1 MREVRSFCRFCMV
14 FCGTKVTLDDENH
27 IVGVR
32 GDHDDPMNQG
42 YSCLKGVEAAGTY
55 YAPNRV
61 LHPLKRQPDGSFARI
76 PLEQALDEI
85 ADKMRAIAARDGADA
100 VGVFRGGGAMLNA
113 SAQAMAPAFLAA
125 LGSHKNFTTL
135 TIDQSAHMIA
145 AGRIGMWAAPRHPLH
160 DSDVRMMF
168 GTNPLVALTATDFD
182 LSNPTKAM
190 KRARARGMKLIVID
204 PRRTET
210 ARYADIFLQPY
221 PGEDTTIA
229 AGMLHIIFTE
239 GWHDAEFCAA
249 HVADLDALK
258 AAVAPF
264 SPDYV
269 ARRAGIDA
277 EDLHRATA
285 LFARDSQRG
294 GALSGTGVC
303 MGPHSNLADHLVEA
317 INVVCG
323 RFQRAG
329 ERVVNPGVL
338 RARQVRRAQVM
349 QIGRSWEQGFKS
361 RIGNYGTIW
370 GEMMSGILADEIL
383 APGEGQ
389 IRALIAHGSNLA
401 NIMPDQRKI
410 VRALNSL
417 ELLVNIDPFMNETS
431 QLADYILP
439 TRMGYERADLTM
451 YLYESLYTR
460 PYARYTPPVAEP
472 PAGAELAEDW
482 QIYWGLAQRLGL
494 SLEFDGVALDMA
506 VTPDTDSLLAIVA
519 RHAPVPFDTLKGYEL
534 GHIFDEEAQFVE
546 PADPECNARFTVA
559 PADVVAELAQVHQE
573 QPLPGAWTSQG
584 QTFTHKLTSRRLREV
599 QNSTH
604 RNVPAVR
611 KRMPYNYAYMH
622 PDDIAELGIA
632 AGGKIEITSDA
643 GSIPAIVAAEPDL
656 KRGVV
661 SMSHG
666 WGALPDETDYERD
679 GANTGLLIS
688 TDRDLDPINAMPRMT
703 AIPVRLAPYAQEIAA
718 E

>member
-14 FCGTKVTLDDENH
+14 FCGTKVTLDEHDH
-27 IVGVR
+27 IVSVR

-42 YSCLKGVEAAGTY
+42 YSCIKGIEAAAAY
-55 YAPNRV
+55 YAPDRL

-76 PLEQALDEI
+76 ALEQALDEI
-85 ADKMRAIAARDGADA
+85 AARMREIVADDGPEA
-100 VGVFRGGGAMLNA
+100 VGVFRGAGAMLNA
-113 SAQAMAPAFLAA
+113 SAMGMAPAFLGA

-182 LSNPTKAM
+182 MSNPTKAM

-210 ARYADIFLQPY
+210 ARYADVFLQPY

-229 AGMLHIIFTE
+229 AGMLHIIFAE
-239 GWHDAEFCAA
+239 GWQDAAFCAA
-249 HVADLDALK
+249 HVADLDALR

-264 SPDYV
+264 TPDYV
-269 ARRAGIDA
+269 AQRAGIDA
-277 EDLHRATA
+277 DDLHRATA
-285 LFARDSQRG
+285 LFARDSRRG
-294 GALSGTGVC
+294 GALAGTGVC
-303 MGPHSNLADHLVEA
+303 MAPHSNLADHLVEA
-317 INVVCG
+317 LNVVCG

-338 RARQVRRAQVM
+338 RARQPRRAQVM

-361 RIGNYGTIW
+361 RIGNYGTVW
-370 GEMMSGILADEIL
+370 GEMMGGILSDEIL
-383 APGEGQ
+383 APGAGR
-389 IRALIAHGSNLA
+389 IRALISHGSNLA
-401 NIMPDQRKI
+401 NIMPDQRKT
-410 VRALNSL
+410 VRALKSL
-417 ELLVNIDPFMNETS
+417 DLLINIDPYMTETS
-431 QLADYILP
+431 KLADYILP

-460 PYARYTPPVAEP
+460 PYARYTAPIAAP

-482 QIYWGLAQRLGL
+482 EIYWGLAQRLGL
-494 SLEFDGVALDMA
+494 ALEFDGVPIDMA
-506 VTPDTDSLLAIVA
+506 TTPDTDSLLAVIA
-519 RHAPVPFDTLKGYEL
+519 RHAPVPFATLQGYDV
-534 GHIFDEEAQFVE
+534 GHVFDEEAHFVE
-546 PADPECNARFTVA
+546 PADPDCTDRFTVA
-559 PADVVAELAQVHQE
+559 PDDVVAELAQVHAE
-573 QPLPGAWTSQG
+573 QPRPGAWASNG
-584 QTFTHKLTSRRLREV
+584 ETFTHKLTSRRLREV
-599 QNSTH
+599 QNSSH
-604 RNVPAVR
+604 RNVPAIR
-611 KRMPYNYAYMH
+611 KRMPYNHAYLH

-632 AGGKIEITSDA
+632 AGDKITITSDA
-643 GSIPAIVAAEPDL
+643 GSIPAIVAAEPEL
-656 KRGVV
+656 RRGVV

-666 WGALPDETDYERD
+666 WGTLPGETVYEQD
-679 GANTGLLIS
+679 GSNTGLLIS
-688 TDRDLDPINAMPRMT
+688 TDRDLDPINAMPRMS
-703 AIPVRLAPYAQEIAA
+703 AIPVRLEPYVLDVAA